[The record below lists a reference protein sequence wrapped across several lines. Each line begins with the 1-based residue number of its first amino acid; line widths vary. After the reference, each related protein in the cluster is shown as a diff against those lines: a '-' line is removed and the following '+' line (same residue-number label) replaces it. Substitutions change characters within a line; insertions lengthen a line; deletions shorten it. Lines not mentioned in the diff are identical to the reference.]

1 MRGRVFMRRMGM
13 SRMVKFLLA
22 AAVIGVLASAAATA
36 QDKTVPKSLVKFA
49 NETLTTYGKD
59 AQLVAFTAKS
69 NETPGDIAK
78 LKALDKRWQANDNID
93 DFAKALLG
101 NPVSA
106 RLAAVIGAHKFVPE
120 AFIMNA
126 QGTIIGETNR
136 TSTYWKGEQEKFT
149 AAYNAGA
156 GAVWFGKLAY
166 DESTKTNSVQV
177 SVPVVKGGKAIGAVC
192 FTVNID
198 EWEKR

>member
-1 MRGRVFMRRMGM
+1 M
-13 SRMVKFLLA
+13 SRMVTFLLA
-22 AAVIGVLASAAATA
+22 VAVLGALASAAVTA
-36 QDKTVPKSLVKFA
+36 QDRSVPKSLVKFA
-49 NETLTTYGKD
+49 NEKLVEIGKD

-69 NETPGDIAK
+69 NETPGNIEK
-78 LKALDKRWQANDNID
+78 LRALDKRWQANDNIE

-101 NPVSA
+101 NSVSA
-106 RLAAVIGAHKFVPE
+106 RLAKVIGVHNFVPE

-149 AAYNAGA
+149 AAYNGGA
-156 GAVWFGKLAY
+156 GAIWFGKLAY

-177 SVPVVKGGKAIGAVC
+177 SVPVVKGGKAIGAIC

>member
-1 MRGRVFMRRMGM
+1 M
-13 SRMVKFLLA
+13 SRKVTFLLA
-22 AAVIGVLASAAATA
+22 VAVIGALASVAVVA
-36 QDKTVPKSLVKFA
+36 QDKSVPKSLVKFA
-49 NETLTTYGKD
+49 NETLAMYGKD
-59 AQLVAFTAKS
+59 APLMAFTAKS
-69 NETPGDIAK
+69 NETPGDIEK
-78 LKALDKRWQANDNID
+78 LRALDKRWQANDNID

-101 NPVSA
+101 NAVSA
-106 RLAAVIGAHKFVPE
+106 RLAKVIGVHKFVPE

-149 AAYNAGA
+149 AAYNVGA
-156 GAVWFGKLAY
+156 GALWFGKLAY

-177 SVPVVKGGKAIGAVC
+177 SVPVVKGGKAIGAIC

>member
-1 MRGRVFMRRMGM
+1 MTRMY
-13 SRMVKFLLA
+13 RTLTALAVICFLVATA
-22 AAVIGVLASAAATA
+22 AAA
-36 QDKTVPKSLVKFA
+36 QDKSVPKSLVKFT
-49 NETLTTYGKD
+49 NQTLTAIGTD
-59 AQLVAFTAKS
+59 AQLVSFVAKD
-69 NETPGDIAK
+69 NATPGDVEK

-93 DFAKALLG
+93 SFAKALLG

-106 RLAAVIGAHKFVPE
+106 RLHKLIDGYKYVPE

-126 QGTIIGETNR
+126 QGTIVGETNR

-149 AAYNAGA
+149 AAYNGGVGA
-156 GAVWFGKLAY
+156 IWFGKLAY

-177 SVPVVKGGKAIGAVC
+177 SVPVVKGGKAIGVIT